1 MPRTPT
7 RFLVALLTVAAC
19 VAVAVTVSSNRDDDR
34 ETWQPPEAI
43 MDAVGVSEG
52 MRIGEAGAG
61 DGYLTFHLARRV
73 GERGVVY
80 ANEISESDLETI
92 RARARSEGIDN
103 IVTVLGEIE
112 DPLFPEKDLDMVI
125 MVYVLHHLE
134 RPIEFLQNLEGYLKP
149 GAPVVIVERNHS
161 VDRSHPPQF
170 MTNRQILETIEESGY
185 ELERTETF
193 LPRDTIYIYR
203 VGHEAD
209 PAGAVWRQPHDPPQ
223 AADHTR
229 TTVGDHRDVVNSVG

>member
-1 MPRTPT
+1 MPKRSV
-7 RFLVALLTVAAC
+7 RFWATLLVVVACLIA
-19 VAVAVTVSSNRDDDR
+19 ATTLSFDGDADR
-34 ETWQPPEAI
+34 ETWQPPEEI
-43 MDAVGVSEG
+43 MDAVGVSAG

-73 GERGVVY
+73 GDRGIVY
-80 ANEISESDLETI
+80 ANEISEGDLETI
-92 RARARSEGIDN
+92 RSRAQREGVDN

-125 MVYVLHHLE
+125 MVYVLHHLD

-149 GAPVVIVERNHS
+149 GAAVVIVEKNTDS
-161 VDRSHPPQF
+161 DRSHPPQF
-170 MTNRQILETIEESGY
+170 MTNRQILETIEESGF

-203 VGHEAD
+203 V
-209 PAGAVWRQPHDPPQ
+209 R
-223 AADHTR
+223 R
-229 TTVGDHRDVVNSVG
+229 